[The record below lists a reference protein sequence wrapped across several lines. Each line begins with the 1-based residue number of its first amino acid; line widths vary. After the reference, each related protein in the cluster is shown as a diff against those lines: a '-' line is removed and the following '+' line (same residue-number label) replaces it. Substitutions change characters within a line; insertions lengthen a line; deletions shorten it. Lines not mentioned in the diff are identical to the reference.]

1 MIYPEFITKGDTVY
15 VTAPS
20 DGNKDDVDYIR
31 LDRAKAA
38 LRERGVETIETPDV
52 RKSEKGRSAA
62 AKQRADEF
70 TEAWFSGAKAVFAA
84 KGGDFLM
91 EMLTFVPFDRLCREP
106 KWFQGFSD
114 NTSIGFILSTCYD
127 IASIYG
133 DNFNTFA
140 MEDWHRS
147 VSDNWRILCGET
159 VTQYSFDRYQDG
171 WVNHETGREGY
182 ELTTPVEWK
191 CINESGPVTVA
202 GRLTGGC
209 LDVLLNLAGTKYD
222 RVKEYV
228 KRYRRDGILWFI
240 ESFSLGGGDIE
251 RGLWQLGE
259 AGWFEN
265 VKGFVFGRPAFFTPE
280 YDVTYE
286 EALMNGLGKYNVP
299 IIAGADIG
307 HKPPQFTVVNGA
319 YGILTC
325 MDGKGSL
332 DMKFI

>member
-1 MIYPEFITKGDTVY
+1 MIYPDFIKKGDTVY

-20 DGNKDDVDYIR
+20 DGNKDDVDIIR
-31 LDRAKAA
+31 LERAKAA
-38 LRERGVETIETPDV
+38 LDRLGVSVLETPDV
-52 RKSEKGRSAA
+52 RKSENGRSSE
-62 AKQRADEF
+62 AKVRADEF
-70 TEAWFSGAKAVFAA
+70 VKAWLSDVRAVFAA

-91 EMLTFVPFDRLCREP
+91 EMLPYVPFAELARKP

-140 MEDWHRS
+140 MEDWHQS
-147 VSDNWRILCGET
+147 VSDNWRILSGET
-159 VTQYSFDRYQDG
+159 VTQYSFDKYQDE
-171 WVNHETGREGY
+171 WIKSVTGKEGY
-182 ELTTPVEWK
+182 TLTTPVEWK
-191 CINESGPVTVA
+191 YINGTGGISVS

-209 LDVLLNLAGTKYD
+209 LDVLLNLVGTKYD

-228 KRYRRDGILWFI
+228 KHYRKDGILWFI
-240 ESFSLGGGDIE
+240 ESFSLGSEDIE

-259 AGWFEN
+259 AGWFKN
-265 VKGFVFGRPAFFTPE
+265 VKGFVFGRPAFFHSTT
-280 YDVTYE
+280 DTSYE
-286 EALMNGLGKYNVP
+286 EALMNSIGKYNVP
-299 IIAGADIG
+299 IITGADIG

-319 YGILTC
+319 YGIVSC

-332 DMKFI
+332 DMKLV